1 MKYSIKGTGIER
13 FNSYLN
19 GRKQF
24 CTVNGQRS
32 RIEKVICGIPQGSCL
47 DPHLFIIY
55 LNDFESCLDFS
66 KADMYADETH
76 TTIVSN
82 DVTELMSMTKKEL
95 LNISDWLRVN
105 ELCANPQKTMYGYWH
120 QHRIDKINDLPPLKL
135 NDGEIKRVV
144 KAKSLVVIVDEG
156 IKWKNQFKSL
166 TGKLGGLSS
175 LKKLKNV
182 LPQSKLCD
190 VYRALFESH
199 LRYGNV
205 EWGSLSS
212 TEVQTLQRCKIGL
225 YQLSKVQDLRT
236 RGLKMAKCC

>member
-1 MKYSIKGTGIER
+1 MKYSIKGTGIGR
-13 FNSYLN
+13 FSSYLN

-120 QHRIDKINDLPPLKL
+120 QHRIDRINDLPPLKL

-156 IKWKNQFKSL
+156 LKWKNQF
-166 TGKLGGLSS
+166 
-175 LKKLKNV
+175 
-182 LPQSKLCD
+182 
-190 VYRALFESH
+190 
-199 LRYGNV
+199 
-205 EWGSLSS
+205 
-212 TEVQTLQRCKIGL
+212 
-225 YQLSKVQDLRT
+225 
-236 RGLKMAKCC
+236 